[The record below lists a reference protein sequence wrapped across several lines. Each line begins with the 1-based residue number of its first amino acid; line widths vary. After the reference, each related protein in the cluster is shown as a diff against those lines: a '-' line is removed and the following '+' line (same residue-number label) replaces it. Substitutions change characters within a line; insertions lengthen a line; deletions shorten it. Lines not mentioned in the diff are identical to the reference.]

1 MYSFAT
7 YKNQYK
13 ANLKLALPVVLT
25 QLGQILTQFAD
36 NLMVGRYGG
45 DDPTPLAAVSFGG
58 AVFFILFI
66 AAIGIALGMTPLV
79 GELYAQGDREK
90 SAGLLQNGILFYGL
104 LGLAMAVVQYAA
116 IPLLYHLGQ
125 PAEVVDMAIPYYK
138 MLVYSMPFIML
149 FFTFKQ
155 FLEGVGNT
163 KVEMVVTIVANLAN
177 IGFNWVFIYGRYGFP
192 EMGAEG
198 AGLGTLMSR
207 IIAPIGMVAYFYSRH
222 KYRAY
227 LDGFSPR
234 NYSWA
239 TVKKLLHMGLPIS
252 MQMFLEASAFVGTGI
267 MMGWFNK
274 ETMSANQIA
283 TTIGNCAFMI
293 VMSIGAATTIRV
305 SHCYGARNIGELS
318 LAAVKFGQNILAEN
332 NNYALVLASTDLDG
346 IPSNV
351 RDQAREKAEALGE
364 KGKYAFTLH
373 KPSLIPFLTYSS
385 KRELREQIYKA
396 YLNRCNNGDEYDNKQ
411 LINDFIRLRTEKA
424 HLLGYPSYA
433 AYVVADEMAGTTDA
447 VYKLLDEIWAPA
459 LESAK
464 GELAEMEV
472 LFKKDFPEGEFASW
486 DWWYYAEKVRK
497 QKYELDEEMLRPYF
511 SLENV
516 QGGIFFL
523 ANRLYGIT
531 FRPVIVPLYHPDAT
545 AYEVLDADESHLGVL
560 YFDYFPRDGK
570 SQGAWCGNYV
580 EQTYRDGKRVA
591 PVVSIVCNF
600 TRPTSNSPALLTLD
614 ETETL
619 FHEFGH
625 ALHFLFHDVKYRG
638 LTEVEGDFVELPS
651 QLMENWAFEP
661 ELLKQYAVNYRSKD
675 AVIPEYLV
683 AKLRRSELFNQ
694 GFMTTE
700 LIAAALSDMDIHSTT
715 EYAPFDPMEFERQAL
730 TEKRGLIPQI
740 EPRYRYP
747 YFSHIFDGGYSAG
760 YYFYTWAEVLD
771 KDAFEAFRE
780 SGDLFNKKIAD
791 DFRRKILA
799 RGGSEDGMTMYRA
812 FRGKD
817 PDKRAML
824 RSRGLWNEPEP
835 EPADSLGMPIAG
847 EELK

>member
-1 MYSFAT
+1 MKRIT
-7 YKNQYK
+7 
-13 ANLKLALPVVLT
+13 ALLT
-25 QLGQILTQFAD
+25 LILTMTLVSCKSDKHAGENPFFAEWNTPYGVPPFDRIAPEHFLPALERGMSLHDAEIDAITSD
-36 NLMVGRYGG
+36 NDAPTFENVILAYDRSGRMLAQTELIFGMLCAAEN
-45 DDPTPLAAVSFGG
+45 TPEMQALQERVMPLLAAHADKILLNEKLFERVKAVYDRRG
-58 AVFFILFI
+58 ALELDAEQNRLLEKTYRDFVRAGALLD
-66 AAIGIALGMTPLV
+66 AGQKARLKAI
-79 GELYAQGDREK
+79 
-90 SAGLLQNGILFYGL
+90 N
-104 LGLAMAVVQYAA
+104 
-116 IPLLYHLGQ
+116 
-125 PAEVVDMAIPYYK
+125 
-138 MLVYSMPFIML
+138 
-149 FFTFKQ
+149 
-155 FLEGVGNT
+155 
-163 KVEMVVTIVANLAN
+163 
-177 IGFNWVFIYGRYGFP
+177 
-192 EMGAEG
+192 
-198 AGLGTLMSR
+198 
-207 IIAPIGMVAYFYSRH
+207 
-222 KYRAY
+222 
-227 LDGFSPR
+227 
-234 NYSWA
+234 
-239 TVKKLLHMGLPIS
+239 
-252 MQMFLEASAFVGTGI
+252 
-267 MMGWFNK
+267 
-274 ETMSANQIA
+274 
-283 TTIGNCAFMI
+283 
-293 VMSIGAATTIRV
+293 
-305 SHCYGARNIGELS
+305 GELS

-332 NNYALVLASTDLDG
+332 GNYALVLESADLDG

-351 RDQAREKAEALGE
+351 RDQAREKAEATGK
-364 KGKYAFTLH
+364 KGKYVFTLH
-373 KPSLIPFLTYSS
+373 KPSLIPFLTYSQ
-385 KRELREQIYKA
+385 KRELREEIYKA

-433 AYVVADEMAGTTDA
+433 DYVVADEMAGTTDA
-447 VYKLLDEIWAPA
+447 VYKLLNEIWTPA
-459 LESAK
+459 LERAK
-464 GELAEMEV
+464 GELAEMEE
-472 LFKKDFPEGEFASW
+472 LFKKDHPDGEFASW

-497 QKYELDEEMLRPYF
+497 QKYQLEEELLRPYF

-516 QGGIFFL
+516 QSGIFFL

-531 FRPVIVPLYHPDAT
+531 FRPIVVPLYHPDAI

-580 EQTYRDGKRVA
+580 EQTYEDGKRVA

-600 TRPTSNSPALLTLD
+600 TRPTSNAPALLTLD

-651 QLMENWAFEP
+651 QLMENWAFDP
-661 ELLKQYAVNYRSKD
+661 EVLKQYAVHYRSNE
-675 AVIPEYLV
+675 VIPEYLV

-700 LIAAALSDMDIHSTT
+700 LIAASLSDMDIHSIT
-715 EYAPFDPMEFERQAL
+715 EYEPFDPMEFERKAL

-771 KDAFEAFRE
+771 KDVFEAFRE
-780 SGDLFNKKIAD
+780 SGDLFNKRIAD

-799 RGGSEDGMTMYRA
+799 RGGSEDGMTMYRD

-835 EPADSLGMPIAG
+835 ADSLAG
-847 EELK
+847 SPEPAEGFRVKAVPEN

>member
-1 MYSFAT
+1 MKRIT
-7 YKNQYK
+7 
-13 ANLKLALPVVLT
+13 ALLT
-25 QLGQILTQFAD
+25 LILTMTLVSCKSDKHAGENPFFAEWNTPYGVPPFDRIAPEHFLPALERGMSLHDAEIDAITSD
-36 NLMVGRYGG
+36 NDAPTFENVILAYDRSGRMLAQTELIFGMLCAAEN
-45 DDPTPLAAVSFGG
+45 TPEMQALQERVMPLLAAHADKILLNEKLFERVKAVYDRRG
-58 AVFFILFI
+58 ALELDAEQNRLLEKTYRDFVRAGALLD
-66 AAIGIALGMTPLV
+66 AEQKARLKAI
-79 GELYAQGDREK
+79 
-90 SAGLLQNGILFYGL
+90 N
-104 LGLAMAVVQYAA
+104 
-116 IPLLYHLGQ
+116 
-125 PAEVVDMAIPYYK
+125 
-138 MLVYSMPFIML
+138 
-149 FFTFKQ
+149 
-155 FLEGVGNT
+155 
-163 KVEMVVTIVANLAN
+163 
-177 IGFNWVFIYGRYGFP
+177 
-192 EMGAEG
+192 
-198 AGLGTLMSR
+198 
-207 IIAPIGMVAYFYSRH
+207 
-222 KYRAY
+222 
-227 LDGFSPR
+227 
-234 NYSWA
+234 
-239 TVKKLLHMGLPIS
+239 
-252 MQMFLEASAFVGTGI
+252 
-267 MMGWFNK
+267 
-274 ETMSANQIA
+274 
-283 TTIGNCAFMI
+283 
-293 VMSIGAATTIRV
+293 
-305 SHCYGARNIGELS
+305 GELS

-332 NNYALVLASTDLDG
+332 GNYALVLESADLDG

-351 RDQAREKAEALGE
+351 RDQAREKAEATGK
-364 KGKYAFTLH
+364 KGKYVFTLH
-373 KPSLIPFLTYSS
+373 KPSLIPFLTYSQ
-385 KRELREQIYKA
+385 KRELREEIYKA

-433 AYVVADEMAGTTDA
+433 DYVVADEMAGTTDA
-447 VYKLLDEIWAPA
+447 VYKLLNEIWTPA
-459 LESAK
+459 LERAK
-464 GELAEMEV
+464 GELAEMEE
-472 LFKKDFPEGEFASW
+472 LFKKDHPDGEFASW

-497 QKYELDEEMLRPYF
+497 QKYQLEEELLRPYF

-516 QGGIFFL
+516 QSGIFFL

-531 FRPVIVPLYHPDAT
+531 FRPIVVPLYHPDAI

-580 EQTYRDGKRVA
+580 EQTYEDGKRVA

-600 TRPTSNSPALLTLD
+600 TRPTSNAPALLTLD

-651 QLMENWAFEP
+651 QLMENWAFDP
-661 ELLKQYAVNYRSKD
+661 EVLKQYAVHYRSNE
-675 AVIPEYLV
+675 VIPEYLV

-700 LIAAALSDMDIHSTT
+700 LIAASLSDMDIHSIT
-715 EYAPFDPMEFERQAL
+715 EYEPFDPMEFERKAL

-771 KDAFEAFRE
+771 KDVFEAFRE

-799 RGGSEDGMTMYRA
+799 RGGSEDGMTMYRD

-824 RSRGLWNEPEP
+824 RGRGLLNEPEP
-835 EPADSLGMPIAG
+835 SGEDAVPAAETASAAR
-847 EELK
+847 EN

>member
-1 MYSFAT
+1 MKRIT
-7 YKNQYK
+7 
-13 ANLKLALPVVLT
+13 ALLT
-25 QLGQILTQFAD
+25 LILTMTLVSCKSDKHAGENPFFAEWNTPYGVPPFDRIAPEHFLPALERGMSLHDAEIDAITSD
-36 NLMVGRYGG
+36 NDAPTFENVILAYDRSGRMLAQTELIFGMLCAAEN
-45 DDPTPLAAVSFGG
+45 TPEMQALQERVMPLLAAHADKILLNEKLFERVKAVYDRRG
-58 AVFFILFI
+58 ALELDAEQNRLLEKTYRDFVRAGALLD
-66 AAIGIALGMTPLV
+66 AEQKARLKAI
-79 GELYAQGDREK
+79 
-90 SAGLLQNGILFYGL
+90 N
-104 LGLAMAVVQYAA
+104 
-116 IPLLYHLGQ
+116 
-125 PAEVVDMAIPYYK
+125 
-138 MLVYSMPFIML
+138 
-149 FFTFKQ
+149 
-155 FLEGVGNT
+155 
-163 KVEMVVTIVANLAN
+163 
-177 IGFNWVFIYGRYGFP
+177 
-192 EMGAEG
+192 
-198 AGLGTLMSR
+198 
-207 IIAPIGMVAYFYSRH
+207 
-222 KYRAY
+222 
-227 LDGFSPR
+227 
-234 NYSWA
+234 
-239 TVKKLLHMGLPIS
+239 
-252 MQMFLEASAFVGTGI
+252 
-267 MMGWFNK
+267 
-274 ETMSANQIA
+274 
-283 TTIGNCAFMI
+283 
-293 VMSIGAATTIRV
+293 
-305 SHCYGARNIGELS
+305 GELS

-332 NNYALVLASTDLDG
+332 GNYALVLESADLDG

-351 RDQAREKAEALGE
+351 RDQAREKAEATGK
-364 KGKYAFTLH
+364 KGKYVFTLH
-373 KPSLIPFLTYSS
+373 KPSLIPFLTYSQ
-385 KRELREQIYKA
+385 KRELREEIYKA

-433 AYVVADEMAGTTDA
+433 DYVVADEMAGTTDA
-447 VYKLLDEIWAPA
+447 VYKLLNEIWTPA
-459 LESAK
+459 LERAK
-464 GELAEMEV
+464 GELAEMEE
-472 LFKKDFPEGEFASW
+472 LFKKDHPDGEFASW

-497 QKYELDEEMLRPYF
+497 QKYQLEEELLRPYF

-516 QGGIFFL
+516 QSGIFFL

-531 FRPVIVPLYHPDAT
+531 FRPIVVPLYHPDAI

-580 EQTYRDGKRVA
+580 EQTYEDGKRVA

-600 TRPTSNSPALLTLD
+600 TRPTSNAPALLTLD

-651 QLMENWAFEP
+651 QLMENWAFDP
-661 ELLKQYAVNYRSKD
+661 EVLKQYAVHYRSNE
-675 AVIPEYLV
+675 VIPEYLV

-700 LIAAALSDMDIHSTT
+700 LIAASLSDMDIHSIT
-715 EYAPFDPMEFERQAL
+715 EYEPFDPMEFERKAL

-771 KDAFEAFRE
+771 KDVFEAFRE

-799 RGGSEDGMTMYRA
+799 RGGSEDGMTMYRD

-835 EPADSLGMPIAG
+835 ADSLAG
-847 EELK
+847 SPEPAEGFRVEAVPEN

>member
-1 MYSFAT
+1 MKRIT
-7 YKNQYK
+7 
-13 ANLKLALPVVLT
+13 ALLT
-25 QLGQILTQFAD
+25 LILTMALVSCKSDKHAGENPFFAEWNTPYGVPPFDRIAPEHFLPALERGMSLHDAEIDAITSD
-36 NLMVGRYGG
+36 NDVPTFDNVILAYDRSGRMLAQTELIFGMLCAAEN
-45 DDPTPLAAVSFGG
+45 TPEMQALQERVMPLLAAHADKILLNEKLFERVKAVYDRRG
-58 AVFFILFI
+58 ALELDAEQSRLLEKTYRDFVRAGALLD
-66 AAIGIALGMTPLV
+66 AEQKARLKAI
-79 GELYAQGDREK
+79 
-90 SAGLLQNGILFYGL
+90 N
-104 LGLAMAVVQYAA
+104 
-116 IPLLYHLGQ
+116 
-125 PAEVVDMAIPYYK
+125 
-138 MLVYSMPFIML
+138 
-149 FFTFKQ
+149 
-155 FLEGVGNT
+155 
-163 KVEMVVTIVANLAN
+163 
-177 IGFNWVFIYGRYGFP
+177 
-192 EMGAEG
+192 
-198 AGLGTLMSR
+198 
-207 IIAPIGMVAYFYSRH
+207 
-222 KYRAY
+222 
-227 LDGFSPR
+227 
-234 NYSWA
+234 
-239 TVKKLLHMGLPIS
+239 
-252 MQMFLEASAFVGTGI
+252 
-267 MMGWFNK
+267 
-274 ETMSANQIA
+274 
-283 TTIGNCAFMI
+283 
-293 VMSIGAATTIRV
+293 
-305 SHCYGARNIGELS
+305 GELS

-332 NNYALVLASTDLDG
+332 GNYALVLESADLDG

-351 RDQAREKAEALGE
+351 RDQAREKAEATGK
-364 KGKYAFTLH
+364 KGKYVFTLQ
-373 KPSLIPFLTYSS
+373 KPSLIPFLTYSQ
-385 KRELREQIYKA
+385 KRELREEIYKA

-433 AYVVADEMAGTTDA
+433 DYVVADEMAGTTDA
-447 VYKLLDEIWAPA
+447 VYKLLNEIWTPA
-459 LESAK
+459 LERAK
-464 GELAEMEV
+464 GELAEMEE
-472 LFKKDFPEGEFASW
+472 LFRKDYPDGEFASW

-497 QKYELDEEMLRPYF
+497 QKYQLEEELLRPYF

-516 QGGIFFL
+516 QSGIFFL

-531 FRPVIVPLYHPDAT
+531 FRPIVVPLYHPDAI

-580 EQTYRDGKRVA
+580 EQTYEDGKRVA

-600 TRPTSNSPALLTLD
+600 TRPTSNAPALLTLD

-651 QLMENWAFEP
+651 QLMENWAFDP
-661 ELLKQYAVNYRSKD
+661 EVLKQYAVHYRSNE
-675 AVIPEYLV
+675 VIPEYLV

-700 LIAAALSDMDIHSTT
+700 LIAASLSDMDIHSIT
-715 EYAPFDPMEFERQAL
+715 EYEPFDPMEFERKAL

-771 KDAFEAFRE
+771 KDVFEAFRE
-780 SGDLFNKKIAD
+780 SGDLFNKRIAD

-799 RGGSEDGMTMYRA
+799 RGGSEDGMTMYRD

-835 EPADSLGMPIAG
+835 VDSLAGSPEPAEGFRVEAVP
-847 EELK
+847 EN

>member
-1 MYSFAT
+1 MKRIT
-7 YKNQYK
+7 
-13 ANLKLALPVVLT
+13 ALLT
-25 QLGQILTQFAD
+25 LILTMTLVSCKSDKHAGENPFFAEWNTPYGVPPFDRIAPEHFLPALERGMSLHDAEIDAITSD
-36 NLMVGRYGG
+36 NDAPTFENVILAYDRSGRMLAQTELIFGMLCAAEN
-45 DDPTPLAAVSFGG
+45 TPEMQALQERVMPLLAAHADKILLNEKLFERVKAVYDRRG
-58 AVFFILFI
+58 ALELDAEQNRLLEKTYRDFVRAGALLD
-66 AAIGIALGMTPLV
+66 AEQKARLKAI
-79 GELYAQGDREK
+79 
-90 SAGLLQNGILFYGL
+90 N
-104 LGLAMAVVQYAA
+104 
-116 IPLLYHLGQ
+116 
-125 PAEVVDMAIPYYK
+125 
-138 MLVYSMPFIML
+138 
-149 FFTFKQ
+149 
-155 FLEGVGNT
+155 
-163 KVEMVVTIVANLAN
+163 
-177 IGFNWVFIYGRYGFP
+177 
-192 EMGAEG
+192 
-198 AGLGTLMSR
+198 
-207 IIAPIGMVAYFYSRH
+207 
-222 KYRAY
+222 
-227 LDGFSPR
+227 
-234 NYSWA
+234 
-239 TVKKLLHMGLPIS
+239 
-252 MQMFLEASAFVGTGI
+252 
-267 MMGWFNK
+267 
-274 ETMSANQIA
+274 
-283 TTIGNCAFMI
+283 
-293 VMSIGAATTIRV
+293 
-305 SHCYGARNIGELS
+305 GELS

-332 NNYALVLASTDLDG
+332 GNYALVLESADLDG

-351 RDQAREKAEALGE
+351 RDQAREKAEATGK
-364 KGKYAFTLH
+364 KGKYVFTLH
-373 KPSLIPFLTYSS
+373 KPSLIPFLTYSQ
-385 KRELREQIYKA
+385 KRELREEIYKA

-433 AYVVADEMAGTTDA
+433 DYVVADEMAGTTDA
-447 VYKLLDEIWAPA
+447 VYKLLNEIWTPA
-459 LESAK
+459 LERAK
-464 GELAEMEV
+464 GELAEMEE
-472 LFKKDFPEGEFASW
+472 LFKKDHPDGEFASW

-497 QKYELDEEMLRPYF
+497 QKYQLEEELLRPYF

-516 QGGIFFL
+516 QSGIFFL

-531 FRPVIVPLYHPDAT
+531 FRPIVVPLYHPDAI

-580 EQTYRDGKRVA
+580 EQTYEDGKRVA

-600 TRPTSNSPALLTLD
+600 TRPVRNTPALLTLD

-651 QLMENWAFEP
+651 QLMENWAFDP
-661 ELLKQYAVNYRSKD
+661 EVLKQYAVHYRSNE
-675 AVIPEYLV
+675 VIPEYLV

-700 LIAAALSDMDIHSTT
+700 LIAASLSDMDIHSIT
-715 EYAPFDPMEFERQAL
+715 EYEPFDPMEFERKAL

-771 KDAFEAFRE
+771 KDVFEAFRE

-799 RGGSEDGMTMYRA
+799 RGGSEDGMTMYRD

-835 EPADSLGMPIAG
+835 ADSLAG
-847 EELK
+847 SPEPAEGFRVEAVPEN

>member
-1 MYSFAT
+1 MKRIT
-7 YKNQYK
+7 
-13 ANLKLALPVVLT
+13 ALLT
-25 QLGQILTQFAD
+25 LILTMTLVSCKSDKHAGENPFFAEWNTPYGVPPFDRIAPGHFLPALERGMSLHDAEIDAITSD
-36 NLMVGRYGG
+36 NDAPTFENVILAYDRSGRMLAQTELIFGMLCAAEN
-45 DDPTPLAAVSFGG
+45 TPEMQALQERVMPLLAAHADKILLNEKLFERVKAVYDRRG
-58 AVFFILFI
+58 ALELDAEQSRLLEKTYRDFVRAGALLD
-66 AAIGIALGMTPLV
+66 AEQKARLKAI
-79 GELYAQGDREK
+79 
-90 SAGLLQNGILFYGL
+90 N
-104 LGLAMAVVQYAA
+104 
-116 IPLLYHLGQ
+116 
-125 PAEVVDMAIPYYK
+125 
-138 MLVYSMPFIML
+138 
-149 FFTFKQ
+149 
-155 FLEGVGNT
+155 
-163 KVEMVVTIVANLAN
+163 
-177 IGFNWVFIYGRYGFP
+177 
-192 EMGAEG
+192 
-198 AGLGTLMSR
+198 
-207 IIAPIGMVAYFYSRH
+207 
-222 KYRAY
+222 
-227 LDGFSPR
+227 
-234 NYSWA
+234 
-239 TVKKLLHMGLPIS
+239 
-252 MQMFLEASAFVGTGI
+252 
-267 MMGWFNK
+267 
-274 ETMSANQIA
+274 
-283 TTIGNCAFMI
+283 
-293 VMSIGAATTIRV
+293 
-305 SHCYGARNIGELS
+305 GELS

-332 NNYALVLASTDLDG
+332 GNYALVLESADLDG

-351 RDQAREKAEALGE
+351 RDQAREKAEATGK
-364 KGKYAFTLH
+364 KGKYVFTLH
-373 KPSLIPFLTYSS
+373 KPSLIPFLTYSQ
-385 KRELREQIYKA
+385 KRELREEIYKA

-433 AYVVADEMAGTTDA
+433 DYVVADEMAGTTDA
-447 VYKLLDEIWAPA
+447 VYKLLNEIWTPA
-459 LESAK
+459 LERAK
-464 GELAEMEV
+464 GELAEMEE
-472 LFKKDFPEGEFASW
+472 LFRKDHPDGEFASW

-497 QKYELDEEMLRPYF
+497 QKYQLEEELLRPYF

-516 QGGIFFL
+516 QSGIFFL

-531 FRPVIVPLYHPDAT
+531 FRPIVVPLYHPDAI

-580 EQTYRDGKRVA
+580 EQTYEDGKRVA

-600 TRPTSNSPALLTLD
+600 TRPTSNAPALLTLD

-651 QLMENWAFEP
+651 QLMENWAFDP
-661 ELLKQYAVNYRSKD
+661 EVLKQYAVHYRSNE
-675 AVIPEYLV
+675 VIPEYLV

-700 LIAAALSDMDIHSTT
+700 LIAASLSDMDIHSIT
-715 EYAPFDPMEFERQAL
+715 EYEPFDPMEFERKAL
-730 TEKRGLIPQI
+730 TEKRGLILQI

-771 KDAFEAFRE
+771 KDVFEAFRE

-799 RGGSEDGMTMYRA
+799 RGGSEDGMTMYRD

-835 EPADSLGMPIAG
+835 ADSLAG
-847 EELK
+847 SPEPAEGFRVEAVPEN

>member
-1 MYSFAT
+1 MKRIT
-7 YKNQYK
+7 
-13 ANLKLALPVVLT
+13 ALLT
-25 QLGQILTQFAD
+25 LILTMTLVSCKSDKHAGENPFFAEWNTPYGVPPFDRIAPEHFLPALERGMSLHDAEIDAITSD
-36 NLMVGRYGG
+36 NDAPTFENVILAYDRSGRMLAQTELIFGMLCAAEN
-45 DDPTPLAAVSFGG
+45 TPEMQALQERVMPLLAAHADKILLNEKLFERVKAVYDRRG
-58 AVFFILFI
+58 ALELDAEQSRLLEKTYRDFVRAGALLD
-66 AAIGIALGMTPLV
+66 AEQKARLKAI
-79 GELYAQGDREK
+79 
-90 SAGLLQNGILFYGL
+90 N
-104 LGLAMAVVQYAA
+104 
-116 IPLLYHLGQ
+116 
-125 PAEVVDMAIPYYK
+125 
-138 MLVYSMPFIML
+138 
-149 FFTFKQ
+149 
-155 FLEGVGNT
+155 
-163 KVEMVVTIVANLAN
+163 
-177 IGFNWVFIYGRYGFP
+177 
-192 EMGAEG
+192 
-198 AGLGTLMSR
+198 
-207 IIAPIGMVAYFYSRH
+207 
-222 KYRAY
+222 
-227 LDGFSPR
+227 
-234 NYSWA
+234 
-239 TVKKLLHMGLPIS
+239 
-252 MQMFLEASAFVGTGI
+252 
-267 MMGWFNK
+267 
-274 ETMSANQIA
+274 
-283 TTIGNCAFMI
+283 
-293 VMSIGAATTIRV
+293 
-305 SHCYGARNIGELS
+305 GELS

-332 NNYALVLASTDLDG
+332 GNYALVLESADLDG

-351 RDQAREKAEALGE
+351 RDQAREKAEATGK
-364 KGKYAFTLH
+364 KGKYVFTLH
-373 KPSLIPFLTYSS
+373 KPSLIPFLTYSQ
-385 KRELREQIYKA
+385 KRELREEIYKA

-411 LINDFIRLRTEKA
+411 LINDFIRLRTEKV

-433 AYVVADEMAGTTDA
+433 DYVVADEMAGTTDA
-447 VYKLLDEIWAPA
+447 VYKLLNEIWMPA
-459 LESAK
+459 LERAK
-464 GELAEMEV
+464 GELAEMEE
-472 LFKKDFPEGEFASW
+472 LFKKDHPDGEFASW

-497 QKYELDEEMLRPYF
+497 QKYQLEEELLRPYF

-516 QGGIFFL
+516 QSGIFFL

-531 FRPVIVPLYHPDAT
+531 FRPIVVPLYHPDAI

-580 EQTYRDGKRVA
+580 EQTYEDGKRVA

-600 TRPTSNSPALLTLD
+600 TRPTSNAPALLTLD

-651 QLMENWAFEP
+651 QLMENWAFDP
-661 ELLKQYAVNYRSKD
+661 EVLKQYAVHYRSNE
-675 AVIPEYLV
+675 VIPEYLV

-700 LIAAALSDMDIHSTT
+700 LIAASLSDMDIHSIT
-715 EYAPFDPMEFERQAL
+715 EYEPFDPMEFERKAL

-771 KDAFEAFRE
+771 KDVFEAFRE

-799 RGGSEDGMTMYRA
+799 RGGSEDGMTMYRD

-835 EPADSLGMPIAG
+835 ADSLAG
-847 EELK
+847 SPEPAEGFRVEAVPEN

>member
-1 MYSFAT
+1 MAFASCKSD
-7 YKNQYK
+7 KNGSENPFFAEWDTPYGVPPFDRI
-13 ANLKLALPVVLT
+13 APAHFLPALERGMSLHDAEIDAITSNNDDATFENVILAYDDS
-25 QLGQILTQFAD
+25 GQMLAQTALIFGMLCEAE
-36 NLMVGRYGG
+36 N
-45 DDPTPLAAVSFGG
+45 TPEMQALQEQVMPLLAAHADKIRLNERLFERVKAVYDQRAALDLDAEQSRLLEKTYREFVRAG
-58 AVFFILFI
+58 AL
-66 AAIGIALGMTPLV
+66 L
-79 GELYAQGDREK
+79 D
-90 SAGLLQNGILFYGL
+90 AGQKARL
-104 LGLAMAVVQYAA
+104 
-116 IPLLYHLGQ
+116 
-125 PAEVVDMAIPYYK
+125 
-138 MLVYSMPFIML
+138 
-149 FFTFKQ
+149 
-155 FLEGVGNT
+155 
-163 KVEMVVTIVANLAN
+163 
-177 IGFNWVFIYGRYGFP
+177 
-192 EMGAEG
+192 
-198 AGLGTLMSR
+198 
-207 IIAPIGMVAYFYSRH
+207 
-222 KYRAY
+222 
-227 LDGFSPR
+227 
-234 NYSWA
+234 
-239 TVKKLLHMGLPIS
+239 
-252 MQMFLEASAFVGTGI
+252 
-267 MMGWFNK
+267 K
-274 ETMSANQIA
+274 EIN
-283 TTIGNCAFMI
+283 
-293 VMSIGAATTIRV
+293 
-305 SHCYGARNIGELS
+305 GELS

-373 KPSLIPFLTYSS
+373 KPSLIPFLTYSQ
-385 KRELREQIYKA
+385 KRELREEIYKA
-396 YLNRCNNGDEYDNKQ
+396 YLNRGNNGDKYDNKQ

-447 VYKLLDEIWAPA
+447 VYKLLDEIWTPA

-531 FRPVIVPLYHPDAT
+531 FRPVIVPLYHPDAI

-700 LIAAALSDMDIHSTT
+700 LIAAALSDMDIHSMT

-771 KDAFEAFRE
+771 KDVFEAFRE

>member
-1 MYSFAT
+1 MKRIT
-7 YKNQYK
+7 
-13 ANLKLALPVVLT
+13 ALLT
-25 QLGQILTQFAD
+25 LILTMTLVSCKSDKHAGENPFFAEWNTPYGVPPFDRIAPEHFLPALERGMSLHDAEIDAITSD
-36 NLMVGRYGG
+36 NDAPTFENVILAYDRSGRMLAQTELIFGMLCAAEN
-45 DDPTPLAAVSFGG
+45 TPEMQALQERVMPLLAAHADKILLNEKLFERVKAVYDRRG
-58 AVFFILFI
+58 ALELDAEQSRLLEKTYRDFVRAGALLD
-66 AAIGIALGMTPLV
+66 AEQKARLKAI
-79 GELYAQGDREK
+79 
-90 SAGLLQNGILFYGL
+90 N
-104 LGLAMAVVQYAA
+104 
-116 IPLLYHLGQ
+116 
-125 PAEVVDMAIPYYK
+125 
-138 MLVYSMPFIML
+138 
-149 FFTFKQ
+149 
-155 FLEGVGNT
+155 
-163 KVEMVVTIVANLAN
+163 
-177 IGFNWVFIYGRYGFP
+177 
-192 EMGAEG
+192 
-198 AGLGTLMSR
+198 
-207 IIAPIGMVAYFYSRH
+207 
-222 KYRAY
+222 
-227 LDGFSPR
+227 
-234 NYSWA
+234 
-239 TVKKLLHMGLPIS
+239 
-252 MQMFLEASAFVGTGI
+252 
-267 MMGWFNK
+267 
-274 ETMSANQIA
+274 
-283 TTIGNCAFMI
+283 
-293 VMSIGAATTIRV
+293 
-305 SHCYGARNIGELS
+305 GELS

-332 NNYALVLASTDLDG
+332 GNYALVLESADLDG

-351 RDQAREKAEALGE
+351 RDQAREKAEATGK
-364 KGKYAFTLH
+364 KGKYVFTLH
-373 KPSLIPFLTYSS
+373 KPSLIPFLTYSQ
-385 KRELREQIYKA
+385 KRELREEIYKA

-433 AYVVADEMAGTTDA
+433 DYVVADEMAGTTDA
-447 VYKLLDEIWAPA
+447 VYKLLNEIWTPA
-459 LESAK
+459 LERAK
-464 GELAEMEV
+464 GELAEMEE
-472 LFKKDFPEGEFASW
+472 LFKKDYPDGEFASW

-497 QKYELDEEMLRPYF
+497 QKYQLEEELLRPYF

-516 QGGIFFL
+516 QSGIFFL

-531 FRPVIVPLYHPDAT
+531 FRPIVVPLYHPDAI

-580 EQTYRDGKRVA
+580 EQTYEDGKRVA

-600 TRPTSNSPALLTLD
+600 TRPTSNAPALLTLD

-651 QLMENWAFEP
+651 QLMENWAFDP
-661 ELLKQYAVNYRSKD
+661 EVLKQYAVHYRSNE
-675 AVIPEYLV
+675 VIPEYLA

-700 LIAAALSDMDIHSTT
+700 LIAASLSDMDIHSIT
-715 EYAPFDPMEFERQAL
+715 EYEPFDPMEFERKAL

-771 KDAFEAFRE
+771 KDVFEAFRE

-799 RGGSEDGMTMYRA
+799 RGGSEDGMTMYRD

-824 RSRGLWNEPEP
+824 RGRGLWNEPEP
-835 EPADSLGMPIAG
+835 ADSLAG
-847 EELK
+847 SPEPAEGFRVEAVPEN

>member
-1 MYSFAT
+1 MKRIT
-7 YKNQYK
+7 
-13 ANLKLALPVVLT
+13 ALLT
-25 QLGQILTQFAD
+25 
-36 NLMVGRYGG
+36 
-45 DDPTPLAAVSFGG
+45 
-58 AVFFILFI
+58 LF
-66 AAIGIALGMTPLV
+66 
-79 GELYAQGDREK
+79 
-90 SAGLLQNGILFYGL
+90 
-104 LGLAMAVVQYAA
+104 LAMAFASCKSDKNGSENPFFAEWDTPYGVPPFDRIAPAHFLPALERGMSLHDAEIDA
-116 IPLLYHLGQ
+116 ITSNNDDATFENVILAYDDSGQMLAQTALIFGMLCEAENTPEMQALQEQVMPLLAAHADKIRLNERLFERVKAVYDQRAALDLDAEQSRLLEKTYREFVRAGALLDAGQ
-125 PAEVVDMAIPYYK
+125 KAR
-138 MLVYSMPFIML
+138 L
-149 FFTFKQ
+149 
-155 FLEGVGNT
+155 
-163 KVEMVVTIVANLAN
+163 
-177 IGFNWVFIYGRYGFP
+177 
-192 EMGAEG
+192 
-198 AGLGTLMSR
+198 
-207 IIAPIGMVAYFYSRH
+207 
-222 KYRAY
+222 
-227 LDGFSPR
+227 
-234 NYSWA
+234 
-239 TVKKLLHMGLPIS
+239 
-252 MQMFLEASAFVGTGI
+252 
-267 MMGWFNK
+267 K
-274 ETMSANQIA
+274 EIN
-283 TTIGNCAFMI
+283 
-293 VMSIGAATTIRV
+293 
-305 SHCYGARNIGELS
+305 GELS

-373 KPSLIPFLTYSS
+373 KPSLIPFLTYSQ
-385 KRELREQIYKA
+385 KRELREEIYKA
-396 YLNRCNNGDEYDNKQ
+396 YLNRGNNGDKYDNKQ

-447 VYKLLDEIWAPA
+447 VYKLLDEIWTSA

-531 FRPVIVPLYHPDAT
+531 FRPVIVPLYHPDAI

-771 KDAFEAFRE
+771 KDVFEAFRE

>member
-1 MYSFAT
+1 MKRIT
-7 YKNQYK
+7 
-13 ANLKLALPVVLT
+13 ALLT
-25 QLGQILTQFAD
+25 LILTMTLVSCKSDKHAGENPFFAEWNTPYGVPPFDRIAPEHFLPALERGMSLHDAEIDAITSD
-36 NLMVGRYGG
+36 NDAPTFENVILAYDRSGRMLAQTELIFGMLCAAEN
-45 DDPTPLAAVSFGG
+45 TPEMQALQERVMPLLAAHADKILLNEKLFERVKAVYDQRG
-58 AVFFILFI
+58 ALELDAEQNRLLEKTYRDFVRAGALLD
-66 AAIGIALGMTPLV
+66 AEQKARLKAI
-79 GELYAQGDREK
+79 
-90 SAGLLQNGILFYGL
+90 N
-104 LGLAMAVVQYAA
+104 
-116 IPLLYHLGQ
+116 
-125 PAEVVDMAIPYYK
+125 
-138 MLVYSMPFIML
+138 
-149 FFTFKQ
+149 
-155 FLEGVGNT
+155 
-163 KVEMVVTIVANLAN
+163 
-177 IGFNWVFIYGRYGFP
+177 
-192 EMGAEG
+192 
-198 AGLGTLMSR
+198 
-207 IIAPIGMVAYFYSRH
+207 
-222 KYRAY
+222 
-227 LDGFSPR
+227 
-234 NYSWA
+234 
-239 TVKKLLHMGLPIS
+239 
-252 MQMFLEASAFVGTGI
+252 
-267 MMGWFNK
+267 
-274 ETMSANQIA
+274 
-283 TTIGNCAFMI
+283 
-293 VMSIGAATTIRV
+293 
-305 SHCYGARNIGELS
+305 GELS

-332 NNYALVLASTDLDG
+332 GNYALVLESADLDG

-351 RDQAREKAEALGE
+351 RDQAREKAEATGK
-364 KGKYAFTLH
+364 KGKYVFTLH
-373 KPSLIPFLTYSS
+373 KPSLIPFLTYSQ
-385 KRELREQIYKA
+385 KRELREEIYKA

-433 AYVVADEMAGTTDA
+433 DYVVADEMAGTTDA
-447 VYKLLDEIWAPA
+447 VYKLLNEIWTPA
-459 LESAK
+459 LERAK
-464 GELAEMEV
+464 GELAEMEE
-472 LFKKDFPEGEFASW
+472 LFRKDHPDGEFASW

-497 QKYELDEEMLRPYF
+497 QKYQLEEELLRPYF

-516 QGGIFFL
+516 QSGIFFL

-531 FRPVIVPLYHPDAT
+531 FRPIVVPLYHPDAI

-580 EQTYRDGKRVA
+580 EQTYEDGKRVA

-600 TRPTSNSPALLTLD
+600 TRPTSNAPALLTLD

-651 QLMENWAFEP
+651 QLMENWAFDP
-661 ELLKQYAVNYRSKD
+661 EVLKQYAVHYRSNE
-675 AVIPEYLV
+675 VIPEYLV

-700 LIAAALSDMDIHSTT
+700 LIAASLSDMDIHSIT
-715 EYAPFDPMEFERQAL
+715 EYEPFDPMEFERKAL

-771 KDAFEAFRE
+771 KDVFEAFRE

-799 RGGSEDGMTMYRA
+799 RGGSEDGMTMYRD

-835 EPADSLGMPIAG
+835 ADSLAG
-847 EELK
+847 SPEPAEGFRVEAVPEN

>member
-1 MYSFAT
+1 MKRIT
-7 YKNQYK
+7 
-13 ANLKLALPVVLT
+13 ALLT
-25 QLGQILTQFAD
+25 LILTMTLVSCKSDKHAGKNPFFAEWNTPYGVPPFDRIAPGHFLPALERGMSLHDAEIDAITSD
-36 NLMVGRYGG
+36 NDAPTFENVILAYDRSGRMLAQTELIFGMLCAAEN
-45 DDPTPLAAVSFGG
+45 TPEMQALQERVMPLLAAHADKILLNEKLFERVKAVYDRRSALELDAEQNRLLEKTYRDFVRAG
-58 AVFFILFI
+58 ALLD
-66 AAIGIALGMTPLV
+66 AEQKARLKAI
-79 GELYAQGDREK
+79 
-90 SAGLLQNGILFYGL
+90 N
-104 LGLAMAVVQYAA
+104 
-116 IPLLYHLGQ
+116 
-125 PAEVVDMAIPYYK
+125 
-138 MLVYSMPFIML
+138 
-149 FFTFKQ
+149 
-155 FLEGVGNT
+155 
-163 KVEMVVTIVANLAN
+163 
-177 IGFNWVFIYGRYGFP
+177 
-192 EMGAEG
+192 
-198 AGLGTLMSR
+198 
-207 IIAPIGMVAYFYSRH
+207 
-222 KYRAY
+222 
-227 LDGFSPR
+227 
-234 NYSWA
+234 
-239 TVKKLLHMGLPIS
+239 
-252 MQMFLEASAFVGTGI
+252 
-267 MMGWFNK
+267 
-274 ETMSANQIA
+274 
-283 TTIGNCAFMI
+283 
-293 VMSIGAATTIRV
+293 
-305 SHCYGARNIGELS
+305 GELS

-332 NNYALVLASTDLDG
+332 GNYALVLESADLDG

-351 RDQAREKAEALGE
+351 RDQAREKAEATGK
-364 KGKYAFTLH
+364 KGKYVFTLH
-373 KPSLIPFLTYSS
+373 KPSLIPFLTYSQ
-385 KRELREQIYKA
+385 KRELREEIYKA

-433 AYVVADEMAGTTDA
+433 DYVVADEMAGTTDA
-447 VYKLLDEIWAPA
+447 VYKLLNEIWTPA
-459 LESAK
+459 LERAK
-464 GELAEMEV
+464 GELAEMEE
-472 LFKKDFPEGEFASW
+472 LFKKDHPDGEFASW

-497 QKYELDEEMLRPYF
+497 QKYQLEEELLRPYF

-516 QGGIFFL
+516 QSGIFFL

-531 FRPVIVPLYHPDAT
+531 FRPIVVPLYHPDAI

-580 EQTYRDGKRVA
+580 EQTYEDGKRVA

-600 TRPTSNSPALLTLD
+600 TRPTSNAPALLTLD

-651 QLMENWAFEP
+651 QLMENWAFDP
-661 ELLKQYAVNYRSKD
+661 EVLKQYAVHYRSNE
-675 AVIPEYLV
+675 VIPEYLV

-700 LIAAALSDMDIHSTT
+700 LIAASLSDMDIHSIT
-715 EYAPFDPMEFERQAL
+715 EYEPFDPMEFERKAL

-771 KDAFEAFRE
+771 KDVFEAFRE

-799 RGGSEDGMTMYRA
+799 RGGSEDGMTMYRD

-835 EPADSLGMPIAG
+835 VDSLAGSPEPAEGFRVEAVP
-847 EELK
+847 EN